1 MRGNIS
7 VKGATYDEMWAAAAA
22 AGDPLAGIEQV
33 EELFRYDGCII
44 DVVKDRTGQIWLR
57 NVVDEDDPR
66 GDALRRIVVTTHFL
80 AFDTIEA
87 LKATMHALEIPTR
100 ESYENAVEIV
110 EQVIS
115 YDTIVGGRSS
125 NHEYVSRK
133 VWREK
138 IVEDHLP
145 YVQLKPG
152 KRMVFEPLGDFMTL
166 TREESDG
173 LYRYPVPED
182 EVLVFHDCV
191 RSWIGR
197 FPDEAI
203 ERRIHLVACMR
214 DDGPVWVQHRL
225 SFAPEDEAAFRATLA
240 AGQAPTM
247 ETYRL
252 AKEIRRE
259 TIDTKV
265 VDGAILTVETIDP
278 NSLGDEAPTYRDV
291 AQHDQE
297 WPQFAAARK
306 D

>member
-1 MRGNIS
+1 MREPIS
-7 VKGATYDEMWAAAAA
+7 VRGATYDEMWAAAAA
-22 AGDPLAGIEQV
+22 AGDPLAGIEQI

-44 DVVKDRTGQIWLR
+44 DIVKDQTGQIWLR
-57 NVVDEDDPR
+57 NVVDEDDAG
-66 GDALRRIVVTTHFL
+66 GDGLRHIVVTTHFL
-80 AFDTIEA
+80 AFDSIEA
-87 LKATMHALEIPTR
+87 LKATMHNVEIPTR
-100 ESYENAVEIV
+100 EGYENAVEIV

-115 YDTIVGGRSS
+115 YDTIVSGRSS
-125 NHEYVSRK
+125 NHEYASRK

-152 KRMVFEPLGDFMTL
+152 RRMVFEPLADFMTM

-182 EVLVFHDCV
+182 EVVVFHDCV

-197 FPDEAI
+197 FPDESF
-203 ERRIHLVACMR
+203 EPRIHMVACMK

-225 SFAPEDEAAFRATLA
+225 SFAPADEAAFRTTLA

-247 ETYRL
+247 DTYRL
-252 AKEIRRE
+252 AKEIHRE
-259 TIDTKV
+259 TIDSTDV
-265 VDGAILTVETIDP
+265 NAAILTVDRIDAD
-278 NSLGDEAPTYRDV
+278 SLGDESPTYRDV
-291 AQHDQE
+291 AQHDEE
-297 WPQFAAARK
+297 WPAFAADRK